1 MVSKKRE
8 RGQQKRHAPQSQVD
22 TSTGAWQQ
30 ASASASAQPAAQQAE
45 THSSAHARAYN
56 LTRASNRLARA
67 VRYAQSR
74 VENFDARKSKIKRKK
89 LKQALKR
96 AKAQARRHARKHAR
110 KHARATSPQLTDLE
124 IALQKIRVRLIC
136 AMISDIESKTLGTSI
151 PALKAATPLIES
163 SMKES
168 QT

>member
-1 MVSKKRE
+1 MTVRLKSLPFSHANENRPLTESIMVSKKRE

-30 ASASASAQPAAQQAE
+30 ASASASAQPPAQQAE
-45 THSSAHARAYN
+45 AHSSAHARAYN

-124 IALQKIRVRLIC
+124 IALQK
-136 AMISDIESKTLGTSI
+136 LG
-151 PALKAATPLIES
+151 LD
-163 SMKES
+163 
-168 QT
+168 

>member
-1 MVSKKRE
+1 MRLKSLPFSHANENRPLTESIMVSKKRE

-30 ASASASAQPAAQQAE
+30 ASASASAQPPAQQAE
-45 THSSAHARAYN
+45 AHSSAHARAYN

-89 LKQALKR
+89 LKQALKL
-96 AKAQARRHARKHAR
+96 
-110 KHARATSPQLTDLE
+110 S
-124 IALQKIRVRLIC
+124 LIH
-136 AMISDIESKTLGTSI
+136 I
-151 PALKAATPLIES
+151 
-163 SMKES
+163 
-168 QT
+168 